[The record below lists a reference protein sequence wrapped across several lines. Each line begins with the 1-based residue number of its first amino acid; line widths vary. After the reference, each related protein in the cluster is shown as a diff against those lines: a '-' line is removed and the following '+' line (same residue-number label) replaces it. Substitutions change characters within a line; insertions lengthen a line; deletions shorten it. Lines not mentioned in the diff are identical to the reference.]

1 MTGFVRLGVAA
12 VGAMLLFSTAPAAA
26 AAGDLGGG
34 FTVTGGATLTSDYR
48 FRGISQTN
56 KEPAVQGTFTIT
68 HSSGFYATWWGSSI
82 DDYIANGAQAENDLI
97 VGYQKSFGPT
107 TVNGGVLYYWYP
119 GNHGATTD
127 FFEPYFSVA
136 EAVGP
141 FTAKA
146 TVNYAPKQK
155 ALSIG
160 NGSEDN
166 LYLAGDLS
174 YAIPKSP
181 ISLTAHLGHTW
192 GPSYLSIGKEYTDW
206 NVGASFTHGPLTL
219 GVQYVDT
226 SKKSF
231 SPPSSDH
238 PSGRDISG
246 PGVVGSIG
254 VAF

>member
-1 MTGFVRLGVAA
+1 MKRSFQFACRLVPLLAA
-12 VGAMLLFSTAPAAA
+12 CAAAPA

-34 FTVTGGATLTSDYR
+34 FAITGGATLVSDYR

-56 KEPAVQGTFTIT
+56 EEPAVQGTFTIT
-68 HSSGFYATWWGSSI
+68 HKSGFYVSWWGSSI

-97 VGYQKSFGPT
+97 VGYQKSFGKT

-127 FFEPYFSVA
+127 FAEPFFSVA
-136 EAVGP
+136 EAFGP
-141 FTAKA
+141 LTAKA

-166 LYLAGDLS
+166 VYLAGDLA
-174 YAIPKSP
+174 YAIPKTP
-181 ISLTAHLGHTW
+181 LSLTAHLGHTW

-206 NVGASFTHGPLTL
+206 NVGASFTHGPLAFGL
-219 GVQYVDT
+219 QYVDT
-226 SKKSF
+226 SKKSY
-231 SPPSSDH
+231 SPPSSDR
-238 PSGRDISG
+238 PNGRDISG
-246 PGVVGSIG
+246 SGVVASVG

>member
-1 MTGFVRLGVAA
+1 MTLLKKLVLCGAPLLTCAVA
-12 VGAMLLFSTAPAAA
+12 APAAA
-26 AAGDLGGG
+26 ADLGNG
-34 FTVTGGATLTSDYR
+34 FSVAGGATLVSDYR
-48 FRGISQTN
+48 FRGISQTDLQ
-56 KEPAVQGTFTIT
+56 PAVQGTFTIN
-68 HSSGFYATWWGSSI
+68 HKSGFYATWWGSSI

-97 VGYQKSFGPT
+97 VGYQKSYGKT
-107 TVNGGVLYYWYP
+107 TFNGGVLYYWYP

-127 FFEPYFSVA
+127 FFEPFFSVA
-136 EAVGP
+136 EAFGP
-141 FTAKA
+141 ITAKA

-166 LYLAGDLS
+166 VYLAGDLS

-181 ISLTAHLGHTW
+181 LSLTAHLGHTW

-206 NVGASFTHGPLTL
+206 NVGATFTHGPLSV

-226 SKKSF
+226 SKASY
-231 SPPSSDH
+231 SPFGH
-238 PSGRDISG
+238 NISG
-246 PGVVGSIG
+246 SGVVGSVG